1 LTDQGPPVVL
11 ALAGPLTEEE
21 IAVMSRAVAEA
32 RDEVILDLTWLQAVD
47 REGLKLLRQL
57 KAQEWGF
64 VGVSPYMLGHGSLPR
79 RRSAPCVNASG

>member
-1 LTDQGPPVVL
+1 MTDQGPPVVL

-57 KAQEWGF
+57 KAQEWGLS
-64 VGVSPYMLGHGSLPR
+64 VSR
-79 RRSAPCVNASG
+79 RTCSGMVVSQGAGLRPV